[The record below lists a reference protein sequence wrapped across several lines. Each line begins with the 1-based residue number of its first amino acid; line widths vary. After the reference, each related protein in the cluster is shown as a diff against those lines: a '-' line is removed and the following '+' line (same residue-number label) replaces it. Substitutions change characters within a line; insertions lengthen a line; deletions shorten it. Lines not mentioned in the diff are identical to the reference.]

1 MTMLEMIPQEFFD
14 EVPVGAAVTLDGEL
28 LSALDEAPA
37 GPWLAEML
45 ASIDHTKLTS
55 FELPTYVRCCAR
67 QASWANAQLASAVAD
82 LATRPDANGP
92 DKEIALALRE
102 PVGAAQK
109 RVWWSKRVRRMLP
122 GIFKLFSAGDVSE
135 RTVVRL
141 VEATGS
147 VEDPE
152 LMAKI
157 EERLLPIAGVKT
169 PDELV
174 RAARDALKRL
184 DPTGEQRRA
193 KAARDEADVIFEPAT
208 DGMGDV
214 IVHAPIENATLIK
227 TATDAYAATA
237 KAAGD
242 TRPIGVLRAE
252 APARWA
258 SDWLTGRA
266 NGGQVPTAGG
276 RPIEIGITLPL
287 RTALGLDDLPGEI
300 PGLGIIPRTV
310 IAQMIRA
317 ELPKLRLLVTDPDSG
332 RLLYRATSAY
342 RPTAEQVA
350 QVRATY
356 VFSIGPGSKV
366 LAVRCDTDHAQPHPV
381 GPTVIGN
388 LLPFDRTWHE
398 GKTKGQL
405 TVTVDDNGQVKVTT
419 ASGQSRTVTPYDY
432 RMTDHHDEPP
442 AEGR

>member
-1 MTMLEMIPQEFFD
+1 MTMIDVIPQEFFD

-37 GPWLAEML
+37 GPWLAQML
-45 ASIDHTKLTS
+45 ASIDPARLTS

-193 KAARDEADVIFEPAT
+193 KAARNEADVIFEPAA
-208 DGMGDV
+208 DGMGEV

-258 SDWLTGRA
+258 SEWLTGHA
-266 NGGQVPTAGG
+266 NGHVPTAGG

-287 RTALGLDDLPGEI
+287 RTALSLDDVPGEV
-300 PGLGIIPRTV
+300 P
-310 IAQMIRA
+310 
-317 ELPKLRLLVTDPDSG
+317 
-332 RLLYRATSAY
+332 
-342 RPTAEQVA
+342 
-350 QVRATY
+350 
-356 VFSIGPGSKV
+356 
-366 LAVRCDTDHAQPHPV
+366 
-381 GPTVIGN
+381 
-388 LLPFDRTWHE
+388 
-398 GKTKGQL
+398 
-405 TVTVDDNGQVKVTT
+405 
-419 ASGQSRTVTPYDY
+419 
-432 RMTDHHDEPP
+432 
-442 AEGR
+442 